1 MLEST
6 YLTVEKLGD
15 DGHSWEV
22 VATDANWETKF
33 YWRRTAP
40 LFGQSQATVTW
51 DIPDDAAPGTYRI
64 RHFGHSKNLLQMVS
78 PYEGSSSRF
87 KVNP

>member
-1 MLEST
+1 MFHVGAETLTMLAA
-6 YLTVEKLGD
+6 VRR
-15 DGHSWEV
+15 
-22 VATDANWETKF
+22 NRF